1 MKESTKSE
9 KPLPSFAIF
18 GIALYLLCYF
28 SVAIWGYYV
37 VNGVAMT
44 ISFLIVYYYLDLIID
59 KIIFL
64 KNLSYR
70 SQMYLLFFLSLILRL
85 GWLVQDQVI
94 TRDIDFYVERSQ
106 ALVDCLLYTSDAADE

>member
-18 GIALYLLCYF
+18 GIALYLFCYI

-37 VNGVAMT
+37 VNGIAMT

-59 KIIFL
+59 KINISSF
-64 KNLSYR
+64 
-70 SQMYLLFFLSLILRL
+70 YL
-85 GWLVQDQVI
+85 
-94 TRDIDFYVERSQ
+94 
-106 ALVDCLLYTSDAADE
+106 

>member
-1 MKESTKSE
+1 MKESTNSE

-18 GIALYLLCYF
+18 GIALYLFCYI

-59 KIIFL
+59 KNNFFEKFKLQKAKCIF
-64 KNLSYR
+64 S
-70 SQMYLLFFLSLILRL
+70 SFYL
-85 GWLVQDQVI
+85 
-94 TRDIDFYVERSQ
+94 
-106 ALVDCLLYTSDAADE
+106 